1 MSSISIKR
9 LERLLSKDKDLKI
22 ERIVI
27 SDFLELHKDI
37 EGYFRRLLYIS
48 LRLKGLSDDFSKKI
62 TSRCSLNSNEVL
74 TKSFD
79 LISQK
84 KTNLNGEKM
93 TYKSI
98 EDKYDRF
105 KTLFRYYKNYSSR
118 YRNLYLHGIIE
129 NIGDVEIRLSYIV
142 EKKLLLEI
150 ENILKKEYGK
160 SATDKPT
167 SWGATR
173 TTKSKNTPE
182 GLEKKM
188 RELKLGDMG
197 DRPVAQKSLK
207 DGLKKI
213 FTNDE
218 MNLLKNK

>member
-9 LERLLSKDKDLKI
+9 LEKLLSKDLEI
-22 ERIVI
+22 ERINI

-62 TSRCSLNSNEVL
+62 TSRCTLNSNEVL

-79 LISQK
+79 FIGQK
-84 KTNLNGEKM
+84 KTNINGEKM
-93 TYKSI
+93 TSKSI

-105 KTLFRYYKNYSSR
+105 KTLFRYYKNYSTR
-118 YRNLYLHGIIE
+118 YRNLYLHGIVE
-129 NIGDVEIRLSYIV
+129 NIGEDEIRLSYIV

-150 ENILKKEYGK
+150 EKILKREYGK
-160 SATDKPT
+160 SAKDTPT
-167 SWGATR
+167 NWGATR
-173 TTKSKNTPE
+173 INKSKNAPE
-182 GLEKKM
+182 NMVKKM
-188 RELKLGDMG
+188 KELKLGEMG
-197 DRPVAQKSLK
+197 DTPVTKKTLK

-213 FTNDE
+213 FTNEE